1 MSISVTITGLD
12 LSAIV
17 WRTESLWIQSPLY
30 VHHVIK
36 GANKGPYYPQGKD
49 NATATLQGRCP
60 RNAANETLLRNM
72 VGAYATITGRSTHNA
87 RIVSISDNTADNPA
101 WIYFTMSVM
110 EV

>member
-1 MSISVTITGLD
+1 MTVSVSISGMD

-17 WRTESLWIQSPLY
+17 WRTESLWIPSSIY

-36 GANKGPYYPQGKD
+36 GASKGPYYAQGKD

-60 RNAANETLLRNM
+60 RTAANETTLRNM
-72 VGAYATITGRSTHNA
+72 INKYATVTGINTHYA
-87 RIVSISDNTADNPA
+87 RIVSITDSSPDNPA
-101 WIYFTMSVM
+101 WIYFTVSVM